1 MSTTP
6 AAGGKPAATAAKPD
20 VGALAKKHHFWILT
34 AVLLAVAVPC
44 WYLGTSNIL
53 AQTDAWKQTLNQKFS
68 DLDAEQNRREGALP
82 YHPNENFKRGMLVV
96 GDEQARNVWSA
107 WETLYKHQVDTVLKW
122 PAGLSEIDREELENG
137 KFFVTSKDDP
147 RSVEVRTNYRNYV
160 LRDEPKRLENRL
172 KLLKPKAVQPKLAAA
187 AAAAAAPAAGGAPG
201 APGAPVSEADQR
213 ALIEYDGIVLWPEF
227 MSIFNAY
234 GWRDRYPS
242 PTEVRCCQED
252 IWAYTGLFDVVAQA
266 NDGVED
272 FRKAWIKQ
280 IVSLE
285 IGKAVPPPTR
295 TLQTALGVG
304 VGADGAM
311 PGYPSGGGAEGY
323 AGPGIP
329 GVPGPGGGG
338 EAGSPEAAADKF
350 LIDRRYVRAN
360 GQPILASEEDPDPEY
375 NLIPFRLRVRMD
387 QRRIMSLLSVC
398 ANSALPIRVRE
409 VQVAKWGEMSSA
421 SGGSAA
427 ASFGGGR
434 GAAAL
439 PLPTAEELRGPYD
452 VALELRGTIY
462 IYQRPN
468 PLHIPELLR
477 KLAEEN
483 AKAAADAKAA
493 GSPPGAAATPT
504 SPTLPGGAAPPT
516 SPTLPGGAAPA
527 VPGAPG
533 EAAPATGAPA
543 FPGAPA
549 VPGAAAPGPAV
560 PGPGG
565 DAAPAVPATTPP
577 TAPTLPGA
585 PPAGATPADAP
596 AVPGAPPAAA
606 PAAAPGGAAPAP

>member
-6 AAGGKPAATAAKPD
+6 AAGKPAATAAKPD

-68 DLDAEQNRREGALP
+68 DLEAEQNRREGALP

-137 KFFVTSKDDP
+137 RFFTMSSADA

-172 KLLKPKAVQPKLAAA
+172 KLLKPKAVQPKPVV
-187 AAAAAAPAAGGAPG
+187 AAPMPG
-201 APGAPVSEADQR
+201 APPGAVVSEAELR
-213 ALIEYDGIVLWPEF
+213 AAIEYDGIVLWPEF

-266 NDGVED
+266 NDGVQD

-295 TLQTALGVG
+295 SLQTALGVG

-311 PGYPSGGGAEGY
+311 PGYPGAGGAEGY
-323 AGPGIP
+323 AGPGVP
-329 GVPGPGGGG
+329 GVPGAGGG
-338 EAGSPEAAADKF
+338 ETGSPEAAADKF
-350 LIDRRYVRAN
+350 MIDRRYVRVN
-360 GQPILASEEDPDPEY
+360 GQPILATEEDPDPEY

-409 VQVAKWGEMSSA
+409 VQVYKWGEFA
-421 SGGSAA
+421 TGGGGSTAA
-427 ASFGGGR
+427 AFGGR
-434 GAAAL
+434 GPAAL

-483 AKAAADAKAA
+483 AKAAAEAKAA
-493 GSPPGAAATPT
+493 GSPPGGAVAPT

-527 VPGAPG
+527 VPGAAG
-533 EAAPATGAPA
+533 DAAPDA
-543 FPGAPA
+543 
-549 VPGAAAPGPAV
+549 GAAAF

-565 DAAPAVPATTPP
+565 AAPPAVPATPP
-577 TAPTLPGA
+577 AAPALPGA
-585 PPAGATPADAP
+585 PPEVPAGAA
-596 AVPGAPPAAA
+596 PAAA
-606 PAAAPGGAAPAP
+606 PAAAAPGGAAPAP